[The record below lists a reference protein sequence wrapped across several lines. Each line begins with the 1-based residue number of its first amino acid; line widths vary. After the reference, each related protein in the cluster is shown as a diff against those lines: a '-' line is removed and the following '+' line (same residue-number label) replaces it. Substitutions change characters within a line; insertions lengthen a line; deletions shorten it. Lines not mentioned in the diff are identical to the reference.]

1 MYVSWNI
8 CNSTYSAGDEESV
21 LRVAENAAVLHPSC
35 GFASIFNKVILL
47 PSNQF
52 HCLMSNA
59 ASSINEKKGS
69 KAGFFLF
76 FNPF

>member
-35 GFASIFNKVILL
+35 GFASIFNKAILP

-52 HCLMSNA
+52 HCLMPNA
-59 ASSINEKKGS
+59 AFSINEKKV
-69 KAGFFLF
+69 KRQEFFYF
-76 FNPF
+76 